1 MRAVRFD
8 HFGGVDVLDVVD
20 VPAPT
25 AGPGQ
30 VVVDVRAAGTNP
42 GEAGIRSGALEEV
55 YRTTFPCGEG
65 TDFAGVVS
73 AVGDGVGS
81 VTVGEEVI
89 GWSEERSSHAEQ
101 VAVPAGQ
108 VVPKPDGMSWE
119 IAGSLNVVATTAW
132 ACVRAVGAEAGET
145 VAVSAAAGGVGLLVV
160 QLLRRDGVE
169 VIGIAGP
176 SNADWLRRAGAIPVE
191 HGDGLADRLRAAAP
205 GGLDA
210 FVDCFGGGYCQL
222 AVDLGVDPQRV
233 NTIIDFGAAQSLGVK
248 AEGGMAVDATTSP
261 TVLSDIADL
270 IVRGEVDFPI
280 AATYPLAQVRDAY
293 TELEQRHSHGKI
305 VLIP

>member
-1 MRAVRFD
+1 MRAVRFN

-25 AGPGQ
+25 AEPGR
-30 VVVDVRAAGTNP
+30 VVIDVRAAGINP
-42 GEAGIRSGALEEV
+42 GEAGIRSGALEAV
-55 YRTTFPCGEG
+55 YPTTFPCGEG

-73 AVGDGVGS
+73 AVGDEVGS
-81 VTVGEEVI
+81 VTVGDEVI
-89 GWSEERSSHAEQ
+89 GWSDERCSHAEQ

-108 VVPKPDGMSWE
+108 VVPKPTGLSWE

-132 ACVRAVGAEAGET
+132 ACVRAIGAKAGET

-176 SNADWLRRAGAIPVE
+176 SNADWLREAGATPVE
-191 HGDGLADRLRAAAP
+191 HGDGLADRLRTAAP
-205 GGLDA
+205 SGLDA

-233 NTIIDFGAAQSLGVK
+233 NTIIDFEAAQSLGVK
-248 AEGGMAVDATTSP
+248 AEGGMAVDEATSP
-261 TVLSDIADL
+261 TVLSEIADL
-270 IVRGEVDFPI
+270 IVLGEVEFPI
-280 AATYPLAQVRDAY
+280 AATYPLQQVRDAY
-293 TELEQRHSHGKI
+293 TELEQRHAHGKI